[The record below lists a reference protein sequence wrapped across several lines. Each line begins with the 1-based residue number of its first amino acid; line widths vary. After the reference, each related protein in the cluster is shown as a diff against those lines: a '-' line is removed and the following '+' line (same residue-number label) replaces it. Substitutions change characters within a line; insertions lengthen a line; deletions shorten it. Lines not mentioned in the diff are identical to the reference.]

1 MNKTRICICG
11 GGNLGHVTA
20 GHLASRGDLDVRLMT
35 RHPEKFTD
43 KTLLIETPDGGVEEG
58 LLNIVTDT
66 PEEAIRDA
74 DIVLLCLPG
83 FAIAKELGDMA
94 PFLSK
99 ETVVGSIFCSSGF
112 FPMAEKILPE
122 STPLFGFQRVPYIAR
137 IQEYGRKAHLMGFRP
152 ECHIATLGIEGR
164 GGFRELIENIFGV
177 HINLLD
183 SHLEATLTNS
193 NPLLHP
199 SRMFALFEGHESYNH
214 IPLFYEDWDNRSSET
229 YIACDNEF
237 QKVREA
243 LGIPQEA
250 IPTALE
256 HYESHD
262 AESMTR
268 KITSIPSLKGIPV
281 PMLKATDGS
290 FIPDYSN
297 RCFTED
303 IPFGMLITKSYAI
316 RLGIETPAIDRIILW
331 AQGRM
336 GKEYLTGGILTGKD
350 IGESVAK
357 YI

>member
-1 MNKTRICICG
+1 MSKTRICICG

-20 GHLASRGDLDVRLMT
+20 GHLASREDLDIRLLT
-35 RHPEKFTD
+35 RHPDRFHD
-43 KTLLIETPDGGVEEG
+43 NALFIETPDGKRENGT
-58 LLNIVTDT
+58 LTLITDS
-66 PEEAIRDA
+66 PAEAVRDA

-83 FAIAKELGDMA
+83 FAIAQELSAIA
-94 PFLSK
+94 PFLPTK
-99 ETVVGSIFCSSGF
+99 AVVGSIFCSSGF

-122 STPLFGFQRVPYIAR
+122 GTPLFGFQRVPYIAR

-152 ECHIATLGIEGR
+152 ECHIATLGIGDRE
-164 GGFRELIENIFGV
+164 GFRNLIENIFGV

-183 SHLEATLTNS
+183 NHLEATLTNS

-199 SRMFALFEGHESYNH
+199 SRMYALFHDHESFDH
-214 IPLFYEDWDNRSSET
+214 IPMFYEDWDNLSSET
-229 YIACDNEF
+229 YIACDAEF
-237 QKVREA
+237 QRVREA

-262 AESMTR
+262 SESMTR

-281 PMLKATDGS
+281 PMLKAADGS

-297 RCFTED
+297 RYFTED

-316 RLGIETPAIDRIILW
+316 RLGVETPAIDRIILW
-331 AQGRM
+331 AQGKM
-336 GKEYLTGGILTGKD
+336 GREYLTGGKLEGKD

>member
-1 MNKTRICICG
+1 
-11 GGNLGHVTA
+11 
-20 GHLASRGDLDVRLMT
+20 
-35 RHPEKFTD
+35 
-43 KTLLIETPDGGVEEG
+43 
-58 LLNIVTDT
+58 
-66 PEEAIRDA
+66 
-74 DIVLLCLPG
+74 
-83 FAIAKELGDMA
+83 
-94 PFLSK
+94 
-99 ETVVGSIFCSSGF
+99 
-112 FPMAEKILPE
+112 
-122 STPLFGFQRVPYIAR
+122 
-137 IQEYGRKAHLMGFRP
+137 MGFRP

-164 GGFRELIENIFGV
+164 SGFRELIENIFGV

-199 SRMFALFEGHESYNH
+199 SRMFALFEGHESYDH

>member
-1 MNKTRICICG
+1 MSKTKICICG

-20 GHLASRGDLDVRLMT
+20 GHLASREDLDIRLLT
-35 RHPEKFTD
+35 RHPDRFHD
-43 KTLLIETPDGGVEEG
+43 KTLLIETPSGTDEEG
-58 LLNIVTDT
+58 PLNMVTDS
-66 PEEAIRDA
+66 PAEAVADA

-83 FAIAKELGDMA
+83 FAIAQE
-94 PFLSK
+94 LSK
-99 ETVVGSIFCSSGF
+99 IAPYLQGRTSVGSIFCSSGF
-112 FPMAEKILPE
+112 FPMAEKLLPQG
-122 STPLFGFQRVPYIAR
+122 SRLFGFQRVPYIAR
-137 IQEYGRKAHLMGFRP
+137 IQEYGRRAHLMGFRP
-152 ECHIATLGIEGR
+152 ECHIATLGIEDR
-164 GGFRELIENIFGV
+164 DGFRSLVEDIFGV

-199 SRMFALFEGHESYNH
+199 SRMYALFHDHESYDCL
-214 IPLFYEDWDNRSSET
+214 PMFYEDWDNLSSET
-229 YIACDNEF
+229 YMACDTEF
-237 QKVREA
+237 QKVRKA

-281 PMLKATDGS
+281 PMLKAQDGK

-297 RCFTED
+297 RYFTED

-316 RLGIETPAIDRIILW
+316 RLGIDTPAIDNIILW
-331 AQGRM
+331 AQEKM
-336 GKEYLTGGILTGKD
+336 GKEYLTGGKLDGKD
-350 IGESVAK
+350 IGESVAR